1 MQKMNLVATDERL
14 AISLVAVSILLGMAI
29 FSLPVIYLIGI
40 KMGVS
45 VTLLM
50 AMSAWSGYE
59 AVRANTPSVDEY
71 TQAKACDVGELDG
84 SGFRHL
90 RSIAVWSIMSV
101 TAAGFAIATFVA
113 NL

>member
-1 MQKMNLVATDERL
+1 MNLVATDERL
-14 AISLVAVSILLGMAI
+14 AIFSVAVSILLGMAI
-29 FSLPVIYLIGI
+29 FSLPIIYFIGI

-71 TQAKACDVGELDG
+71 TQAKASDLGELDG
-84 SGFRHL
+84 SGFRRL
-90 RSIAVWSIMSV
+90 IPITVWSIMAI
-101 TAAGFAIATFVA
+101 TLAGLAIATFLYSKFI
-113 NL
+113 N